1 MEKLVYAVWL
11 HSCLGTAYPR
21 IRNVFGQFDD
31 AEHVFRS
38 DEREL
43 KLSGAF
49 TPKTLQRLLKKNTD
63 FAKRILERCNEL
75 GHDILLYS
83 DKDYPDSLRT
93 IELPPLLLFVSGR
106 IPKHEGL
113 KVAVVGTRKA
123 TRLGKQVSFEFG
135 YNLTKNNALVVSG
148 GAEGIDTAAHSGAL
162 HAGGNTVCV
171 LGCGMCHKYLMVNA
185 RMRDQ
190 ISKHGAVISEF
201 MPDDSAAS
209 YTFPRRNRII
219 SALTD
224 CTLVV
229 EAGEN
234 SGSLITAGDAAEQR
248 KAIFAVPG
256 SVDNVRSAGS
266 NRLLAAG
273 AKAAI
278 NYMDILNW
286 YRSEYSTFVQKLKK
300 EDIDVIRMNN
310 RTEKDITKLTPEVAL
325 GAMERLPDRP
335 SIKADPPA
343 LPQNNNTAIS
353 ESEESSV
360 IKIQKPKKTDNI
372 FKELLTETAKT
383 VYDTIS
389 EAPSEPEEIS
399 QKTGLDISEVLSALT
414 ELEINNIVELSG
426 FGKYKRK

>member
-1 MEKLVYAVWL
+1 
-11 HSCLGTAYPR
+11 
-21 IRNVFGQFDD
+21 
-31 AEHVFRS
+31 
-38 DEREL
+38 
-43 KLSGAF
+43 
-49 TPKTLQRLLKKNTD
+49 
-63 FAKRILERCNEL
+63 
-75 GHDILLYS
+75 
-83 DKDYPDSLRT
+83 
-93 IELPPLLLFVSGR
+93 
-106 IPKHEGL
+106 
-113 KVAVVGTRKA
+113 
-123 TRLGKQVSFEFG
+123 
-135 YNLTKNNALVVSG
+135 
-148 GAEGIDTAAHSGAL
+148 
-162 HAGGNTVCV
+162 
-171 LGCGMCHKYLMVNA
+171 MCHKYLMVNA